1 MTFLWSPYDRP
12 PMRVRRNP
20 QAVLYRPVLDP
31 DDWGY
36 DHTFTPNGVAA
47 LGEAADVAVSAASM
61 LDKAGTRG
69 ATALGAAAGFL
80 LSTNHLRGALMGG
93 VLGYFG
99 GKFVVS
105 VANKA
110 LAVVTTA
117 SKIEKVTS

>member
-12 PMRVRRNP
+12 PMQVRRNP
-20 QAVLYRPVLDP
+20 QAVLYQPVLDP

-36 DHTFTPNGVAA
+36 ANTLTPNGVAT
-47 LGEAADVAVSAASM
+47 LGEAADVATSAVSM

-80 LSTNHLRGALMGG
+80 LASNRLRGALLGG
-93 VLGYFG
+93 VLGYLG

-105 VANKA
+105 VASKA
-110 LAVVTTA
+110 LTVVTAA
-117 SKIEKVTS
+117 SKIEKGAS